1 MKTLFYLMVLLPY
14 CCWNNADAQPKNSN
28 AVAQGGGL
36 LKIVFNNLIN
46 HQPIV
51 LHDST
56 YTNPFG
62 ETYIISKFKYY
73 VSNTVLYTSGKA
85 NKIKND
91 YHLINQ
97 SIDSSLSFTIS
108 LPENQYDSIQF
119 LLGVDSAMNT
129 SGAQTGALD
138 PINDMFWTWNSG
150 YVMQK
155 LEGTS
160 PQSNAMHNKMEYHIG
175 GFSGGNS
182 VLNYLTLTFP
192 KEKILKIRKG
202 KMSTVII
209 DVAINKFWDANRIIK
224 INDTPVCTSP
234 GILAKEIAAN
244 FSKLFSIAE
253 VINEK

>member
-1 MKTLFYLMVLLPY
+1 MKTIFYFSVMLL
-14 CCWNNADAQPKNSN
+14 CCSWSNTYAQPGTKDNQN
-28 AVAQGGGL
+28 GI
-36 LKIVFNNLIN
+36 LKIVFKNLIN
-46 HQPIV
+46 DQPIV
-51 LHDST
+51 LYDST

-62 ETYIISKFKYY
+62 ENYIITKFKYY
-73 VSNTVLYTSGKA
+73 VSNTVLYASGKA
-85 NKIKND
+85 SKIKND

-108 LPENQYDSIQF
+108 LPPNQYDSMQF

-138 PINDMFWTWNSG
+138 PMNDMFWTWNSG

-160 PQSNAMHNKMEYHIG
+160 LQSNVVNNKMEYHIG
-175 GFSGGNS
+175 GFSGEYS
-182 VLNYLTLTFP
+182 VLKYLMLTFP
-192 KEKILKIRKG
+192 KEKLLQIRKG

-209 DVAINKFWDANRIIK
+209 DVEINKFWDADRIIK

-234 GILAKEIAAN
+234 GILAKQIAGN
-244 FSKLFSIAE
+244 FSKLFSIAA

>member
-1 MKTLFYLMVLLPY
+1 MKIYFYFCWMLL
-14 CCWNNADAQPKNSN
+14 CCLCNNAAAQPKIPAKENDS
-28 AVAQGGGL
+28 GF

-51 LHDST
+51 LYDST

-62 ETYIISKFKYY
+62 ENYIINKFKYY
-73 VSNTVLYTSGKA
+73 VSNTALYALGKI

-91 YHLINQ
+91 HHLINQ
-97 SIDSSLSFTIS
+97 SIDSSLSFTIN

-138 PINDMFWTWNSG
+138 PINDMFWTWHSG

-160 PQSNAMHNKMEYHIG
+160 PQSKAINNKMEYHIG
-175 GFSGGNS
+175 GFSGENS
-182 VLNYLTLTFP
+182 VLNYLTLSFP
-192 KEKILKIRKG
+192 KEKILNIRKG
-202 KMSTVII
+202 KTSTVVINV
-209 DVAINKFWDANRIIK
+209 DVNEFWNAGMAIK
-224 INDTPVCTSP
+224 IADIPVCTSP
-234 GILAKEIAAN
+234 GLLAKQIAGN
-244 FSKLFSIAE
+244 FSKLFE
-253 VINEK
+253 VINVINED

>member
-1 MKTLFYLMVLLPY
+1 MKPIFYFMMILLY
-14 CCWNNADAQPKNSN
+14 CICNTANAQPKNSN
-28 AVAQGGGL
+28 AKENKGI

-62 ETYIISKFKYY
+62 ETYIINKFKYY
-73 VSNTVLYTSGKA
+73 VSNTVLYSSGKA
-85 NKIKND
+85 SKIKND

-160 PQSNAMHNKMEYHIG
+160 LQSNTINNKMEYHIG
-175 GFSGGNS
+175 GFSGAYS

-192 KEKILKIRKG
+192 KEKILQIRKG

-209 DVAINKFWDANRIIK
+209 DVEINKFWDADRIIK

-234 GILAKEIAAN
+234 GILAKQIAGN
-244 FSKLFSIAE
+244 FSKLFSIAT

>member
-1 MKTLFYLMVLLPY
+1 MKTIFYFISMLLS
-14 CCWNNADAQPKNSN
+14 CIWNNAYAQPGVKDNKKG
-28 AVAQGGGL
+28 V

-51 LHDST
+51 LYDSA

-62 ETYIISKFKYY
+62 ENYIINKFKYY
-73 VSNTVLYTSGKA
+73 VSNTVLYASGKA

-108 LPENQYDSIQF
+108 LPENQYDSVRF

-129 SGAQTGALD
+129 SGAQAGALD
-138 PINDMFWTWNSG
+138 PMNDMFWTWNSG

-160 PQSNAMHNKMEYHIG
+160 PQSDAINNKMEYHIG
-175 GFSGGNS
+175 GFSGAYS
-182 VLNYLTLTFP
+182 MLNYLTLTFP
-192 KEKILKIRKG
+192 EDKITCCAG
-202 KMSTVII
+202 EV
-209 DVAINKFWDANRIIK
+209 
-224 INDTPVCTSP
+224 
-234 GILAKEIAAN
+234 IAAIIVSN
-244 FSKLFSIAE
+244 MENIILIRLEVTKLQQ
-253 VINEK
+253 